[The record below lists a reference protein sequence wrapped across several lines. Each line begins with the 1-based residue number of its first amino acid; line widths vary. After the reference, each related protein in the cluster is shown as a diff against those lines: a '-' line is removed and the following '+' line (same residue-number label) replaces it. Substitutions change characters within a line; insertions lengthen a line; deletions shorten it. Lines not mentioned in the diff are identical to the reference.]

1 MGPVAMFIAF
11 AVLIFVVL
19 GLIEEHEGWALAV
32 MFVGGFALI
41 YLFGKRQQRKAKQ
54 RLSTFVRAV
63 QGDEDAAKKIAS
75 DEF

>member
-1 MGPVAMFIAF
+1 MGPVAMLTAF

-19 GLIEEHEGWALAV
+19 GLIGEHKGWALAV

-41 YLFGKRQQRKAKQ
+41 YIFGKRQQRKAKQ
-54 RLSTFVRAV
+54 RLSTVVQAV
-63 QGDEDAAKKIAS
+63 QGDEDAAKRIAS